1 MAERDLRF
9 TRNIGI
15 MAHIDAGKTTTSERI
30 LYYTGKTHRI
40 GEVHDGAATMDWMV
54 QEQER
59 GITITSAATTAFWHF
74 GGQLYQINLID
85 TPGHVDFT
93 VEVERSLRVLDGTI
107 ATFCAVGRVQ
117 PQSETVWRQAD
128 KYGVPKIAYVNKMD
142 RVGADFLGC
151 VEEIKTKLGATAVPV
166 CLPIGS
172 EDKFKGLVDLIGLK
186 AIYYDTSDE
195 LVNYEIAEIPEEMA
209 EEVAL
214 WRSKLIE
221 AAAECDEDLM
231 EKYFTDPDSLTE
243 DEIVAALR
251 KGTISMQIVPA
262 CCGSSFKNKGV
273 QFLLDAVMRYLPSP
287 LDKGAVTGTDP
298 RTGNEVK
305 REPSAAAPFCGLVF
319 KIATDPFVGRLAFIR
334 AYSGRV
340 DSGSYVYN
348 TRTGKKERIARLY
361 QMHSNHQNP
370 IDFVEAGDICAA
382 VGFKDLR
389 TGDTVCDES
398 HPVTLESMIFP
409 DPVIGI
415 AVEPKTQG
423 DLDKLGIA
431 LAKLAEEDPT
441 FTVKADNE
449 TGQTVISG
457 MGELHLDIIVD
468 RLRREFGVEINQGAP
483 QVNYKETITASI
495 QHREV
500 FKKQTGGRGKFAD
513 IIVEIGPAD
522 EGVTGLQ
529 FDNQVKG
536 GNVPKEYVPSVQ
548 KGFES
553 AMSNGV
559 LAGYEVPSLKVTLL
573 DGSFHP
579 VDSDQLSFEIAARM
593 AFRHACPKC
602 KPILLEP
609 VMSLEVVTPEEYM
622 GDIVGDL
629 NRRRGQIS
637 AMDSTTNGARIIKAF
652 VPLAEQFGYVTVLRT
667 LSSGRATSTMSF
679 DHYAEVPANLAKD
692 IIEKSG
698 YSRMSF
704 SEDEE

>member
-1 MAERDLRF
+1 MANRDLTF

-30 LYYTGKTHRI
+30 LYYTGKTHKI
-40 GEVHDGAATMDWMV
+40 GEVHEGAATMDWMV

-59 GITITSAATTAFWHF
+59 GITITSAATTAFWHYD
-74 GGQLYQINLID
+74 GKTYQINLID

-142 RVGADFLGC
+142 RVGADFHAC
-151 VEEIKTKLGATAVPV
+151 VEEIRTKLGAKAIPV
-166 CLPIGS
+166 CIPMGAEDMFEGIIDLITRKAIFYNSS
-172 EDKFKGLVDLIGLK
+172 ED
-186 AIYYDTSDE
+186 
-195 LVNYEIAEIPEEMA
+195 LVNYEVRDIPAKYADEAARYRDE
-209 EEVAL
+209 L
-214 WRSKLIE
+214 LE

-231 EKYFTDPDSLTE
+231 EKYFDDPETITE
-243 DEIVAALR
+243 EEIFSALR
-251 KGTISMQIVPA
+251 KGTISMKIVPA

-273 QFLLDAVMRYLPSP
+273 QFLLDCVMRYLPSP
-287 LDKGAVTGTDP
+287 LDKGAVTGTNP
-298 RTGNEVK
+298 STGEEIERK
-305 REPSAAAPFCGLVF
+305 PSAQEPFCALVF
-319 KIATDPFVGRLAFIR
+319 KIATDPFVGRLAFMR
-334 AYSGRV
+334 AYSGRL
-340 DSGSYVYN
+340 DAGSYVHN
-348 TRTGKKERIARLY
+348 SRTGKNERVSRLY

-389 TGDTVCDES
+389 TGDTICLES
-398 HPVTLESMIFP
+398 APITLESMEFP

-415 AVEPKTQG
+415 AVEPKTQK

-441 FTVKADNE
+441 FTVKSDPE

-468 RLRREFGVEINQGAP
+468 RLRREFGVDINQGAP
-483 QVNYKETITASI
+483 QVNYKETITTST
-495 QHREV
+495 QLREV

-522 EGVTGLQ
+522 EGHTGLQ
-529 FDNQVKG
+529 FENAVKG
-536 GNVPKEYVPSVQ
+536 GNVPKEFVPSVE
-548 KGFES
+548 KGFVA

-579 VDSDQLSFEIAARM
+579 VDSDQLSFELAARM

-602 KPILLEP
+602 HPVILEP
-609 VMSLEVVTPEEYM
+609 IMSLEVVTPEDYM

-629 NRRRGQIS
+629 NRRRGQIL
-637 AMDSTTNGARIIKAF
+637 AMDSATNGARIVKAF

-667 LSSGRATSTMSF
+667 LSSGRATSTMTF
-679 DHYAEVPANLAKD
+679 DHYSEVPAALAKD
-692 IIEKSG
+692 IVEKSG
-698 YSRMSF
+698 YRLMQ
-704 SEDEE
+704 ED

>member
-1 MAERDLRF
+1 MAKRDLTY

-30 LYYTGKTHRI
+30 LYYTGKTHKI
-40 GEVHDGAATMDWMV
+40 GEVHEGAATMDWMV

-59 GITITSAATTAFWHF
+59 GITITSAATTAFWHYA
-74 GGQLYQINLID
+74 GQTYQINLID

-128 KYGVPKIAYVNKMD
+128 KYKVPKLAYVNKMD
-142 RVGADFLGC
+142 RVGADFLAVVG
-151 VEEIKTKLGATAVPV
+151 EIHSKLGANAVPV
-166 CLPIGS
+166 CLPIGA
-172 EDKFKGLVDLIGLK
+172 EDNFQGIIDLISRK
-186 AIYYDTSDE
+186 AIYYDSSEE
-195 LVNYEIAEIPEEMA
+195 LVNYVVKDIPADMED
-209 EEVAL
+209 EVAV
-214 WRSKLIE
+214 WRDKLVE
-221 AAAECDEDLM
+221 AAAECDESLM
-231 EKYFTDPDSLTE
+231 EKYFDDPETISE
-243 DEIVAALR
+243 DELIAAIR

-273 QFLLDAVMRYLPSP
+273 QFLLDCVMRYLPSP
-287 LDKGAVTGTDP
+287 LDVEAVSGTNP
-298 RTGNEVK
+298 RNGDKEL
-305 REPSAAAPFCGLVF
+305 RHPSPEDPFCALVF
-319 KIATDPFVGRLAFIR
+319 KIATDPFVGRLAFLR
-334 AYSGRV
+334 AYSGHL
-340 DSGSYVYN
+340 DSGSYVFN
-348 TRTGKKERIARLY
+348 VRSGKKERVARLY

-389 TGDTVCDES
+389 TGDTVC
-398 HPVTLESMIFP
+398 LEQRPICLEAIEFP

-415 AVEPKTQG
+415 AVEPKTQQ

-431 LAKLAEEDPT
+431 LGKLSEEDPT
-441 FTVKADNE
+441 FTVKSDME
-449 TGQTVISG
+449 TGQTIISG

-468 RLRREFGVEINQGAP
+468 RLRREFGVDINQGAP
-483 QVNYKETITASI
+483 QVNYKEAITATTEY
-495 QHREV
+495 REV

-513 IIVEIGPAD
+513 IVVEIGPAD

-529 FDNQVKG
+529 FVDQVKG
-536 GNVPKEYVPSVQ
+536 GNVPKEYIPCVQ

-553 AMSNGV
+553 AMTNGC
-559 LAGYEVPSLKVTLL
+559 LAGYQVQSLKVTLL

-602 KPILLEP
+602 KPVLLEP
-609 VMSLEVVTPEEYM
+609 IMLVEVVTPEEYM

-629 NRRRGQIS
+629 NRRRGQVIG
-637 AMDSTTNGARIIKAF
+637 MDASSNGARVIRAH
-652 VPLAEQFGYVTVLRT
+652 VPLSEQFGYVTVLRT
-667 LSSGRATSTMSF
+667 LSSGRANSTMRF
-679 DHYAEVPANLAKD
+679 DHYCEVPAYMAKE

-698 YSRMSF
+698 YNSMMHMEGF
-704 SEDEE
+704 

>member
-1 MAERDLRF
+1 MAAKRDLQY

-30 LYYTGKTHRI
+30 LFYTGKTHKI

-59 GITITSAATTAFWHF
+59 GITITSAATTAFWHYQ
-74 GGQLYQINLID
+74 GKSYQINLID

-93 VEVERSLRVLDGTI
+93 VEVERSLRVLDGTV

-142 RVGADFLGC
+142 RVGADFLAC
-151 VEEIKTKLGATAVPV
+151 VEEIHTKLGANAVPI

-172 EDKFKGLVDLIGLK
+172 EDKFQGIIDLIARK
-186 AIYYDTSDE
+186 ALIYDNNSEE
-195 LVNYEIAEIPEEMA
+195 LVNYHVTDIPEDMKGEA
-209 EEVAL
+209 EL
-214 WRSKLIE
+214 WRDKLVE
-221 AAAECDEDLM
+221 AAAECDETLM
-231 EKYFTDPDSLTE
+231 DKFFEDSEPITDE
-243 DEIVAALR
+243 EIIAALR

-273 QFLLDAVMRYLPSP
+273 QFLLDSVMRYLPSP
-287 LDKGAVTGTDP
+287 LDKGAVKGTDP
-298 RTGNEVK
+298 KTGE
-305 REPSAAAPFCGLVF
+305 EEEISPSADEPFCALVF
-319 KIATDPFVGRLAFIR
+319 KIATDPFVGRLAFMR
-334 AYSGRV
+334 VYSGRV
-340 DSGSYVYN
+340 DAGSYVHN
-348 TRTGKKERIARLY
+348 VRTGKKERIARLY

-370 IDFVEAGDICAA
+370 IEFVEAGDICAA

-389 TGDTVCDES
+389 TGDTICNEN
-398 HPVTLESMIFP
+398 HPIVLESMEFP
-409 DPVIGI
+409 DPVIGV
-415 AVEPKTQG
+415 AVEPKTQS

-431 LAKLAEEDPT
+431 LGKLAEEDPT
-441 FTVKADNE
+441 FTVKSDHE

-483 QVNYKETITASI
+483 QVNYKEAITATV

-513 IIVEIGPAD
+513 IIVEIGPSD
-522 EGVTGLQ
+522 SDKPGLQ
-529 FDNQVKG
+529 FENQVKG
-536 GNVPKEYVPSVQ
+536 GNIPKEFIPCIQ
-548 KGFES
+548 KGFQT
-553 AMSNGV
+553 AMANGC
-559 LAGYEVPSLKVTLL
+559 LAGYEVQSLKVTVL

-579 VDSDQLSFEIAARM
+579 VDSDQLSFEMAARM
-593 AFRHACPKC
+593 AFRHACPKAS
-602 KPILLEP
+602 PVLLEP
-609 VMSLEVVTPEEYM
+609 IMSLEVVTPEDYM

-629 NRRRGQIS
+629 NRRRGQIQ
-637 AMDSTTNGARIIKAF
+637 AMDSTPNGARIVKAF

-679 DHYAEVPANLAKD
+679 DHYAEVPANLAKEV
-692 IIEKSG
+692 IEKSG
-698 YSRMSF
+698 YKADD
-704 SEDEE
+704 DE

>member
-1 MAERDLRF
+1 MAAKRDLQY

-30 LYYTGKTHRI
+30 LFYTGKTHKI

-59 GITITSAATTAFWHF
+59 GITITSAATTAFWHYQ
-74 GGQLYQINLID
+74 GKSYQINLID

-93 VEVERSLRVLDGTI
+93 VEVERSLRVLDGTV

-142 RVGADFLGC
+142 RVGADFLAC
-151 VEEIKTKLGATAVPV
+151 VEEIHTKLGANAVPI

-172 EDKFKGLVDLIGLK
+172 EDKFQGIIDLIARK
-186 AIYYDTSDE
+186 ALIYDNNSEE
-195 LVNYEIAEIPEEMA
+195 LVNYHVTDIPEDMKGEA
-209 EEVAL
+209 EL
-214 WRSKLIE
+214 WRDKLVE
-221 AAAECDEDLM
+221 AAAECDETLM
-231 EKYFTDPDSLTE
+231 DKFFEDSESITDE
-243 DEIVAALR
+243 EIIAALR

-273 QFLLDAVMRYLPSP
+273 QFLLDSVMRYLPSP
-287 LDKGAVTGTDP
+287 LDKGAVKGTDP
-298 RTGNEVK
+298 KTGEEEEIN
-305 REPSAAAPFCGLVF
+305 PSADEPFCALVF
-319 KIATDPFVGRLAFIR
+319 KIATDPFVGRLAFMR
-334 AYSGRV
+334 VYSGRV
-340 DSGSYVYN
+340 DAGSYVHN
-348 TRTGKKERIARLY
+348 VRTGKKERIARLY

-370 IDFVEAGDICAA
+370 IEFVEAGDICAA

-389 TGDTVCDES
+389 TGDTICNEN
-398 HPVTLESMIFP
+398 HPIVLESMEFP
-409 DPVIGI
+409 DPVIGV
-415 AVEPKTQG
+415 AVEPKTQS

-431 LAKLAEEDPT
+431 LGKLAEEDPT
-441 FTVKADNE
+441 FTVKSDHE

-483 QVNYKETITASI
+483 QVNYKEAITATV

-513 IIVEIGPAD
+513 IIVEIGPSD
-522 EGVTGLQ
+522 SDKPGLQ
-529 FDNQVKG
+529 FENQVKG
-536 GNVPKEYVPSVQ
+536 GNIPKEFIPCIQ
-548 KGFES
+548 TGFQT
-553 AMSNGV
+553 AMANGC
-559 LAGYEVPSLKVTLL
+559 LAGYEVQSLKVTVL

-579 VDSDQLSFEIAARM
+579 VDSDQLSFEMAARM
-593 AFRHACPKC
+593 AFRHACPKAS
-602 KPILLEP
+602 PVLLEP
-609 VMSLEVVTPEEYM
+609 IMSLEVVTPEDYM

-629 NRRRGQIS
+629 NRRRGQIQ
-637 AMDSTTNGARIIKAF
+637 AMDSTPNGARIVKAF

-679 DHYAEVPANLAKD
+679 DHYAEVPANLAKEV
-692 IIEKSG
+692 IEKSG
-698 YSRMSF
+698 YKADD
-704 SEDEE
+704 DE

>member
-1 MAERDLRF
+1 MAKRDLRY

-30 LYYTGKTHRI
+30 LYYTGKTHKI
-40 GEVHDGAATMDWMV
+40 GEVHEGAATMDWMV

-59 GITITSAATTAFWHF
+59 GITITSAATTAFWHYA
-74 GGQLYQINLID
+74 GETYQINLID

-128 KYGVPKIAYVNKMD
+128 KYRVPKIAYINKMD
-142 RVGADFLGC
+142 RVGADFLAC

-166 CLPIGS
+166 CLPIGA
-172 EDKFKGLVDLIGLK
+172 EEKFEGIVDLISRK
-186 AIYYDTSDE
+186 AIYYNNSDE
-195 LVNYEIAEIPEEMA
+195 LINFEYGEIPADMQDA
-209 EEVAL
+209 VAL
-214 WRSKLIE
+214 WRDKLVE
-221 AAAECDEDLM
+221 AAAECDETLM
-231 EKYFTDPDSLTE
+231 EKYFEDPTSLTE
-243 DEIVAALR
+243 EEIIAAIR

-287 LDKGAVTGTDP
+287 LDIGTTKATNLANNQEMELDP
-298 RTGNEVK
+298 SE
-305 REPSAAAPFCGLVF
+305 SAPFCGLVF
-319 KIATDPFVGRLAFIR
+319 KIATDPFVGRLAYIR
-334 AYSGRV
+334 AYSGHL
-340 DSGSYVYN
+340 DAGSYVMN
-348 TRTGKKERIARLY
+348 TRSGKKERVARLY

-389 TGDTVCDES
+389 TGDTICSEDRKFS
-398 HPVTLESMIFP
+398 LESMEFP

-415 AVEPKTQG
+415 AVEPKTQA
-423 DLDKLGIA
+423 DLDKLGLA
-431 LAKLAEEDPT
+431 LSKLSEEDPT
-441 FTVKADNE
+441 FTVKSDAE

-483 QVNYKETITASI
+483 QVNYKEAITGTYE
-495 QHREV
+495 HREV

-513 IIVEIGPAD
+513 IIVQIGPAD
-522 EGVTGLQ
+522 EGVVGLQ

-536 GNVPKEYVPSVQ
+536 GNVPKEYVPCVQ

-553 AMSNGV
+553 AMANGV
-559 LAGYEVPSLKVTLL
+559 LAGYEVQSLKVTLL
-573 DGSFHP
+573 DGSYHP

-602 KPILLEP
+602 KPVLLEP
-609 VMSLEVVTPEEYM
+609 IMSLEVVTPEDYM

-629 NRRRGQIS
+629 NRRRGQIM
-637 AMDSTTNGARIIKAF
+637 AMDSTTNGARIVKAF
-652 VPLAEQFGYVTVLRT
+652 VPLSEQFGYVTVLRT
-667 LSSGRATSTMSF
+667 LSSGRATSTMTF
-679 DHYAEVPANLAKD
+679 DHYSEVPAAMAKD

-698 YSRMSF
+698 FSF
-704 SEDEE
+704 KSEDE

>member
-1 MAERDLRF
+1 
-9 TRNIGI
+9 

-30 LYYTGKTHRI
+30 LFYTGKTHRI
-40 GEVHDGAATMDWMV
+40 GEVHEGAATMDWMV

-59 GITITSAATTAFWHF
+59 GITITSAATTAFWRYNNDT
-74 GGQLYQINLID
+74 YQINLID

-93 VEVERSLRVLDGTI
+93 VEVERSLRVLDGTV

-142 RVGADFLGC
+142 RVGADFLAC
-151 VEEIKTKLGATAVPV
+151 VEEMHTKLGAHAVPI
-166 CLPIGS
+166 CLPIGA
-172 EDKFKGLVDLIGLK
+172 EDKFEGIVDLISNK
-186 AIYYDTSDE
+186 AIYYSRAEE
-195 LVNYEIAEIPEEMA
+195 LINYEVKEVPANMVD
-209 EEVAL
+209 EVAR
-214 WRSKLIE
+214 WRDKLVE
-221 AAAECDEDLM
+221 SAAECDEALM
-231 EKYFTDPDSLTE
+231 DKYFEDPDSLTE
-243 DEIVAALR
+243 EEIIAALR
-251 KGTISMQIVPA
+251 KGTIAMQIIPA

-287 LDKGAVTGTDP
+287 LDKGAVTGENP
-298 RTGNEVK
+298 KTGDEET
-305 REPSAAAPFCGLVF
+305 RQPSADEPFCGLVF
-319 KIATDPFVGRLAFIR
+319 KIATDPFVGRLAFLR

-340 DSGSYVYN
+340 DAGSYVYN
-348 TRTGKKERIARLY
+348 TRTNKKERIARLY

-370 IDFVEAGDICAA
+370 IEFVEAGDICAA
-382 VGFKDLR
+382 VGFKDLH
-389 TGDTVCDES
+389 TGDTICAENN
-398 HPVTLESMIFP
+398 PITLESMVFP

-441 FTVKADNE
+441 FTVRTDHE

-468 RLRREFGVEINQGAP
+468 RLRREFNVEINQGAP
-483 QVNYKETITASI
+483 QVNYKETITGTV

-500 FKKQTGGRGKFAD
+500 FKKQSGGRGKFAD

-522 EGVTGLQ
+522 EGKTGLQ

-536 GNVPKEYVPSVQ
+536 GNVPKEFVPAVQ

-553 AMSNGV
+553 AMANGC

-579 VDSDQLSFEIAARM
+579 VDSDQLSFELAARM
-593 AFRHACPKC
+593 AFRHACPKA
-602 KPILLEP
+602 KPIILEP
-609 VMSLEVVTPEEYM
+609 IMNLEVVTPEEYM

-629 NRRRGQIS
+629 NRRRGQIN
-637 AMDSTTNGARIIKAF
+637 AMDTTANGARIIRAF
-652 VPLAEQFGYVTVLRT
+652 VPLSEQFGYVTVLRT

-679 DHYAEVPANLAKD
+679 DHYAEVPTNLAKD
-692 IIEKSG
+692 IVEKSG
-698 YSRMSF
+698 YKNSD
-704 SEDEE
+704 ED

>member
-1 MAERDLRF
+1 MAGRDLKY

-30 LYYTGKTHRI
+30 LFYTGKTHRI
-40 GEVHDGAATMDWMV
+40 GEVHEGAATMDWMV

-59 GITITSAATTAFWHF
+59 GITITSAATTAFWHY
-74 GGQLYQINLID
+74 GGQTYQINLID

-142 RVGADFLGC
+142 RVGADFLAC
-151 VEEIKTKLGATAVPV
+151 VEEIHTKLGAKAVPV
-166 CLPIGS
+166 CLPIGA
-172 EDKFKGLVDLIGLK
+172 EDKFKGIVDLISRK
-186 AIYYDTSDE
+186 AIYYDSTEE
-195 LVNYEIAEIPEEMA
+195 LVNYEVKEVPADMA
-209 EEVAL
+209 DEVAR
-214 WRSKLIE
+214 WRDKLVE
-221 AAAECDEDLM
+221 VAAEVDETLI
-231 EKYFTDPDSLTE
+231 EKYFEDPDSLTE
-243 DEIVAALR
+243 DEIIAALR

-287 LDKGAVTGTDP
+287 LDKGAVKGAHP
-298 RTGNEVK
+298 RTGEELERK
-305 REPSAAAPFCGLVF
+305 PDASQPFCGLVF
-319 KIATDPFVGRLAFIR
+319 KIATDPFVGRLAFMR

-340 DSGSYVYN
+340 DAGSYVFN

-370 IDFVEAGDICAA
+370 IEFVEAGDICAA

-389 TGDTVCDES
+389 TGDTICDEN
-398 HPVTLESMIFP
+398 HPITLESMVFP

-423 DLDKLGIA
+423 DLDKLGVA
-431 LAKLAEEDPT
+431 LSKLAEEDPT
-441 FTVKADNE
+441 FTVKSDHE

-483 QVNYKETITASI
+483 QVNYKESITASV

-513 IIVEIGPAD
+513 IIVEMGPAD
-522 EGVTGLQ
+522 PGVSGLQ
-529 FDNQVKG
+529 FENAVKG

-548 KGFES
+548 KGFEA
-553 AMSNGV
+553 AMANGC

-593 AFRHACPKC
+593 AFRHAYRKA
-602 KPILLEP
+602 KPVLLEP
-609 VMSLEVVTPEEYM
+609 IMNLEVVTPEEYM

-629 NRRRGQIS
+629 NRRRGQIN
-637 AMDSTTNGARIIKAF
+637 AMDTTANGARIIKAF

-679 DHYAEVPANLAKD
+679 DHYSEVPANLAKD
-692 IIEKSG
+692 IVEKSG
-698 YSRMSF
+698 FRMPD
-704 SEDEE
+704 DE

>member
-1 MAERDLRF
+1 MARDLKY

-30 LYYTGKTHRI
+30 LYYTGKTHKI
-40 GEVHDGAATMDWMV
+40 GEVHEGAATMDWMV

-59 GITITSAATTAFWHF
+59 GITITSAATTAFWHY
-74 GGQLYQINLID
+74 GGQSYQINLID

-107 ATFCAVGRVQ
+107 ATFCAVGKVQ

-128 KYGVPKIAYVNKMD
+128 KYNVPKIAYVNKMD

-151 VEEIKTKLGATAVPV
+151 VEEIRTKLGATAVPIA
-166 CLPIGS
+166 LPIGAEES
-172 EDKFKGLVDLIGLK
+172 FSGIVDLISRK
-186 AIYYDTSDE
+186 AIVYDNSEE
-195 LVNYEIAEIPEEMA
+195 LVNYHEAEIPADMV
-209 EEVAL
+209 EEVNV
-214 WRSKLIE
+214 WREKLLE
-221 AAAECDEDLM
+221 VAAECDDRLM
-231 EKYFTDPDSLTE
+231 EKFFEDPDSISE
-243 DEIVAALR
+243 EEIIAALR

-262 CCGSSFKNKGV
+262 TCGSSFKNKGV

-287 LDKGAVTGTDP
+287 LDIGAVSGTNLANGQKVELPADA
-298 RTGNEVK
+298 K
-305 REPSAAAPFCGLVF
+305 APFCGLVF
-319 KIATDPFVGRLAFIR
+319 KIATDPYVGRLAYIR
-334 AYSGRV
+334 AYSGHLNA
-340 DSGSYVYN
+340 GSYVLN
-348 TRTGKKERIARLY
+348 TRSGKKERVARLY

-370 IDFVEAGDICAA
+370 IEFVEAGDICAA

-398 HPVTLESMIFP
+398 HRYSLESMEFP

-415 AVEPKTQG
+415 AVEPKTQL

-431 LAKLAEEDPT
+431 LGKLSEEDPT
-441 FTVKADNE
+441 FTVKSDPD
-449 TGQTVISG
+449 TGQTIISG

-483 QVNYKETITASI
+483 QVNYKEAITASVE
-495 QHREV
+495 HHEV
-500 FKKQTGGRGKFAD
+500 FKKQTGGHGKFAD
-513 IIVEIGPAD
+513 IVVEIGPAD

-529 FDNQVKG
+529 FDSQVKG
-536 GNVPKEYVPSVQ
+536 GNIPKEFIPSIQ

-553 AMSNGV
+553 AMVNGV
-559 LAGYEVPSLKVTLL
+559 LAGYEVQSLMVTVL

-602 KPILLEP
+602 KPVLLEP
-609 VMSLEVVTPEEYM
+609 IMSLEVVTPEDYM

-629 NRRRGQIS
+629 NRRRGQIVS
-637 AMDSTTNGARIIKAF
+637 MDSTNNGARIIKAF
-652 VPLAEQFGYVTVLRT
+652 VPLGEQFGYVTVLRT
-667 LSSGRATSTMSF
+667 PSSGRATSTMSF
-679 DHYAEVPANLAKD
+679 DHYEEVPAQMAKD
-692 IIEKSG
+692 IIEKNG
-698 YSRMSF
+698 YSHRHMDD
-704 SEDEE
+704 DE